1 MINIYDTDL
10 KLVGVL
16 DNYNSSIFAKRYRE
30 NGDCEVYLPATQNAI
45 AAAKMGYYL
54 AKTGDSVLYRI
65 NYIELTTDAENG
77 NFLTVKGIDAKSF
90 IDQRVV
96 LRTSI
101 ARSSA
106 EAFALSLVDDSL
118 GASADADRQLK
129 DSGGNLIFETAS
141 QGFTDQ
147 LTEQVSYKNVGDK
160 IREYCSLFGWGYKAE
175 LVNGK
180 IQFSFYK
187 GADRSDSVVF
197 SPEYENIT
205 TSDYFEDRSELKNY
219 VLIGGQGQGADR
231 VMVLVGDTSG
241 ADRYEMFVD
250 AKDQSS
256 IVTYGEMT
264 KAYSGGTIVPV
275 LGTETFEYVLNGTT
289 IATLD
294 TDAPTSDTKCNL
306 TLGVYELQLVDRAV
320 AAVSEYKA
328 KTEFESEVIPNV
340 TFVYGQDYFL
350 GDIVKV
356 ENEFGISVNARISEV
371 VEVEDENGYSIQP
384 TFEYLTGE

>member
-30 NGDCEVYLPATQNAI
+30 NGDCEVYLPSTQDALDSL
-45 AAAKMGYYL
+45 KMGYYL
-54 AKTGDSVLYRI
+54 AKIGDSVLYRI

-77 NFLTVKGIDAKSF
+77 NFLTVKGVDAKSF

-101 ARSSA
+101 ARGSA
-106 EAFALSLVDDSL
+106 EAFALSLVNDSL
-118 GASADADRQLK
+118 GASAESDRQLK

-141 QGFTDQ
+141 QGFSDQ
-147 LTEQVSYKNVGDK
+147 LTEQVSYKNVGEK
-160 IREYCSLFGWGYKAE
+160 IREYCALFGWGYKAE

-275 LGTETFEYVLNGTT
+275 VGTGTYEYVLNGAT

-294 TDAPTSDTKCNL
+294 TDTPTADTKCDL
-306 TLGVYELQLVDRAV
+306 TLGIYELQLVDRAV
-320 AAVSEYKA
+320 AAMSEYKA
-328 KTEFESEVIPNV
+328 KTDFESEVIPDV

-356 ENEFGISVNARISEV
+356 ENEFGISVNARISEI